1 METKTAFI
9 TGVTGQDGY
18 YLSRFLL
25 EKRYIVHSLVRKIA
39 RNSEKVFPAFEVHY
53 GDITDANAVEEA
65 IKKAKPDEVYH
76 LASQS
81 DVAYSFKHPD
91 ETYHTNIDGTL
102 NVLNAVRKTGAK
114 MYFAGTS
121 EMFGK
126 PDTAPQNEEY
136 PMIANSPYA
145 VSKIAGYQT
154 CVIYRKAYNM
164 YISNGI
170 LYNHESPRRGSNF
183 VTRKI
188 TLGIADYI
196 NYGASFELGNLDAL
210 KDWGYAGDYVKGMW
224 MMLQQ
229 EHPDDYVLATNEQ
242 HSVYDFLM
250 EALHVAG
257 ISATVIIDSDGNR
270 KIIDTDEVRAI
281 ATVNKNLYRP
291 IEADNYRGDYS
302 KARDKLGWKPEVGF
316 YKLVEMMMNHDLG
329 KDEKE

>member
-25 EKRYIVHSLVRKIA
+25 EKGYDVHGFARKVA
-39 RNSEKVFPAFEVHY
+39 RNSDKEFPVTGMHY

-65 IKKAKPDEVYH
+65 IKRAKPDEVYH

-126 PDTAPQNEEY
+126 PDIAPQNEEY
-136 PMIANSPYA
+136 PMSANSPYA

-154 CVIYRKAYNM
+154 CRIYRKAYNM
-164 YISNGI
+164 YISSGI

-188 TLGIADYI
+188 TLGVAEYVSLCT
-196 NYGASFELGNLDAL
+196 SFELGNLDAR

-229 EHPDDYVLATNEQ
+229 EHPDDYILATNEQ

-250 EALHVAG
+250 LALHIAG
-257 ISATVIIDSDGNR
+257 ISAEMIIDSEGNK

-291 IEADNYRGDYS
+291 IEADNYMGDYS

-316 YKLVEMMMNHDLG
+316 YRLVEMMMKHDLG
-329 KDEKE
+329 TGEQE

>member
-18 YLSRFLL
+18 YLSKFLH
-25 EKRYIVHSLVRKIA
+25 EKGYIVYGFARKVA
-39 RNSEKVFPAFEVHY
+39 RNSDKEFPVAEMRY

-65 IKKAKPDEVYH
+65 ISKAKPDEVYH

-126 PDTAPQNEEY
+126 PDTTPQDEKC

-188 TLGIADYI
+188 TLGIADYV
-196 NYGASFELGNLDAL
+196 NYGTSFELGNLHAL

-224 MMLQQ
+224 MMLQR
-229 EHPDDYVLATNEQ
+229 EYPDDYILATNEE

-257 ISATVIIDSDGNR
+257 ISATVIMDSDGN
-270 KIIDTDEVRAI
+270 KKVIDTDEVRAI
-281 ATVNKNLYRP
+281 VTVNKDLYRP
-291 IEADNYRGDYS
+291 IEADNYKGDYS
-302 KARDKLGWKPEVGF
+302 KAKYYLGWKPEVGF